1 MTRRYWYVILTYIIM
16 QFSGILFAP
25 ILYFIFPLS
34 EMEAIIYW
42 SIISFV
48 LGLIIILVLLR
59 QDMKQGSARDA
70 APARSIIL
78 WAIGGLFMAYFANGI
93 ASTIEM
99 ELLGIQPESENTQ
112 MIMDI
117 SRMSPIFMIIPA
129 IIAPILEEIVFRKVI
144 FSTLYKRMNF
154 FFAALISSGVFG
166 IIHGEPEHL
175 LVYSSMGFVFAFLYV
190 KTKRIIVPIM
200 VHAAINTISV
210 MIQYFFNPEE
220 LEQILNELETAVI
233 FIGG

>member
-1 MTRRYWYVILTYIIM
+1 M